1 VIALSLEI
9 AGLKRPLQFDS
20 SVGAFGSSCVQTICR
35 GAWLSTLVS
44 ACPSNRPIRSHERHR
59 VGPWSGPVKPG
70 PPLDLRAAM
79 KSKH

>member
-20 SVGAFGSSCVQTICR
+20 SVGAFGSSCV
-35 GAWLSTLVS
+35 
-44 ACPSNRPIRSHERHR
+44 ERHR

-70 PPLDLRAAM
+70 TPLDLRAAM